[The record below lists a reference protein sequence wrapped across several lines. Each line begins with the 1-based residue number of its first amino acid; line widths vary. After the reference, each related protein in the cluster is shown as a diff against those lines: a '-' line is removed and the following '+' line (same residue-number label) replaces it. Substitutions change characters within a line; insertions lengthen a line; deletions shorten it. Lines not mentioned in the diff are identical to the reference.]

1 MVIMTDFITTAFV
14 QDYKTTVM
22 YLAQQMG
29 SRTRDLVSTDTYKG
43 MAGKAVEQFGQ
54 TMAQKRTQRHG
65 DTPLMD
71 VNQDARWVYPTD
83 YEWAELIDDQDKL
96 RMAIDPTSPIAQAGA
111 FAMGRSIDDEI
122 LGALYSPAHNGQTGS
137 TTVNFNVS
145 GTQYVGPNF
154 GGTATNLNV
163 EKLREGKRIFQSNNI
178 DLDQEQLWMLV
189 TSKEADALLG
199 LTQVVSTDFNDR
211 PVLVDGKVTRFLGI
225 NFRHI
230 EFTSSGFS
238 NASQMLNGSNRLCP
252 LFVPRAY
259 HLGVWEDTTARMSQR
274 ADKGYATQVY
284 LRHTIGATRI
294 DELRSVQIECAG

>member
-1 MVIMTDFITTAFV
+1 
-14 QDYKTTVM
+14 
-22 YLAQQMG
+22 
-29 SRTRDLVSTDTYKG
+29 
-43 MAGKAVEQFGQ
+43 
-54 TMAQKRTQRHG
+54 
-65 DTPLMD
+65 
-71 VNQDARWVYPTD
+71 
-83 YEWAELIDDQDKL
+83 
-96 RMAIDPTSPIAQAGA
+96 
-111 FAMGRSIDDEI
+111 
-122 LGALYSPAHNGQTGS
+122 
-137 TTVNFNVS
+137 VS

>member
-1 MVIMTDFITTAFV
+1 MTDFITTAFV
-14 QDYKTTVM
+14 QDYKTTVQF
-22 YLAQQMG
+22 LAQQMG
-29 SRTRDLVSTDTYKG
+29 SRTRDLVSTDSYKG

-54 TMAQKRTQRHG
+54 TMAQKRTQRHA

-137 TTVNFNVS
+137 TTVAFNAS

-154 GGTATNLNV
+154 GGTSTGLNI
-163 EKLREGKRIFQSNNI
+163 EKLREGRRIFEANNI

-189 TSKEADALLG
+189 TSKEADALLA
-199 LTQVVSTDFNDR
+199 LTQVTSRDFNDT
-211 PVLVDGKVTRFLGI
+211 PVLTNGKVTRFLGI

-230 EFTSSGFS
+230 EFTSSVFA

-252 LFVPRAY
+252 LFVQRAY
-259 HLGVWEDTTARMSQR
+259 HLGIWEDTTAKMSQR

-294 DELRSVQIECAG
+294 DELRCVQIECAG

>member
-1 MVIMTDFITTAFV
+1 MTDFITTAFV

-22 YLAQQMG
+22 FLAQQMG
-29 SRTRDLVSTDTYKG
+29 SRSRDLVSTDTYKG

-54 TMAQKRTQRHG
+54 TMAQKRTQRHA

-122 LGALYSPAHNGQTGS
+122 LGAFYSAAHNGQTGS
-137 TTVNFNVS
+137 TTVAFDGSN
-145 GTQYVGPNF
+145 QYVGPNI
-154 GGTATNLNV
+154 GGTSTNLNI
-163 EKLREGKRIFQSNNI
+163 EKLREGRRIFEANNI

-230 EFTSSGFS
+230 EFTSSVFA

-252 LFVPRAY
+252 LFVQRGM

-294 DELRSVQIECAG
+294 DEKRVVQIECAG

>member
-1 MVIMTDFITTAFV
+1 MTDFITTAFV

-22 YLAQQMG
+22 FLAQQMG
-29 SRTRDLVSTDTYKG
+29 SRTRDLVSVDTYKG
-43 MAGKAVEQFGQ
+43 MAGKAVEQFGK
-54 TMAQKRTQRHG
+54 TKAQKRTQRHA

-122 LGALYSPAHNGQTGS
+122 LGALYGAAKTGQTGS
-137 TTVNFNVS
+137 TTTNFDTANQV
-145 GTQYVGPNF
+145 VGPNF
-154 GGTATNLNV
+154 GGTSTNLNV
-163 EKLREGKRIFQSNNI
+163 EKLREAKRIFQANNI
-178 DLDQEQLWMLV
+178 DLDQEELWMLV

-199 LTQVVSTDFNDR
+199 LTQVINTDYNDR

-230 EFTSSGFS
+230 EFTSSDFANS
-238 NASQMLNGSNRLCP
+238 ASMLNGSNRYCP
-252 LFVPRAY
+252 VFTKRAM
-259 HLGVWEDTTARMSQR
+259 HLGIWEDTTARMSQR
-274 ADKGYATQVY
+274 DDKGYATQVY

-294 DELRSVQIECAG
+294 DEKRIVRVECAG